1 MRCGQN
7 WKVKGSRM
15 ENEYTVEQ
23 CAEIAKKSMPPPR
36 LDAQQKR
43 QVEELLYT
51 LSEAG
56 DLPRLEFEHA
66 TLLWAAVEM
75 VKAGSFTDEM
85 RL

>member
-23 CAEIAKKSMPPPR
+23 RAEITKKSMPPLR
-36 LDAQQKR
+36 LDARQKR
-43 QVEELLYT
+43 RVEESFYT

>member
-1 MRCGQN
+1 MN
-7 WKVKGSRM
+7 DAATERM
-15 ENEYTVEQ
+15 KMAKEYTVQ
-23 CAEIAKKSMPPPR
+23 QRAAIAKKAMPKPT
-36 LDAQQKR
+36 LGAKQKR

-56 DLPRLEFEHA
+56 ELPRLEVEDAAF
-66 TLLWAAVEM
+66 LWAAVEM

>member
-1 MRCGQN
+1 
-7 WKVKGSRM
+7 M

-23 CAEIAKKSMPPPR
+23 RAEITKKSMPPLR
-36 LDAQQKR
+36 LDARQKR
-43 QVEELLYT
+43 RVEEPASFYT

>member
-1 MRCGQN
+1 
-7 WKVKGSRM
+7 
-15 ENEYTVEQ
+15 
-23 CAEIAKKSMPPPR
+23 MPPLR
-36 LDAQQKR
+36 LDARQKR
-43 QVEELLYT
+43 RVEESFYT

>member
-1 MRCGQN
+1 
-7 WKVKGSRM
+7 M

-23 CAEIAKKSMPPPR
+23 RAEIAKGSMPPPR
-36 LDAQQKR
+36 LDARQKR

>member
-1 MRCGQN
+1 MRCGPN
-7 WKVKGSRM
+7 WKVKASRM

-23 CAEIAKKSMPPPR
+23 RAEIAKKFMPAPQ
-36 LDAQQKR
+36 LDEMQKR

-51 LSEAG
+51 LSEAI
-56 DLPRLEFEHA
+56 DLPHLEFNHA
-66 TLLWAAVEM
+66 ILLWAAVEL